1 MGLGRGGTGKA
12 ARKGG
17 RRVVLKFHTGPDL
30 REAEEAVA
38 RYLGEAAPESG
49 PRVRPYIHPEVQ
61 EAVADLGARAA
72 QLDEAF
78 APVDFGT
85 YVAVDIGPEADV
97 DAVAERLR
105 GIDGVENAYVEGG
118 PTPPPVVNAADD
130 PSQMNQGYEN
140 AAPDG
145 IDAEFAWPL
154 AGGDG
159 AGMDWVDLEQGW
171 TLNHEDLNAAGIT
184 LISGTNTAYFGHGTA
199 VLGEVAG
206 VDNTLGVVGI
216 APAAGARVVSQ
227 YQPGGYNT
235 AQAILSAIAVMDFG
249 DVLLLEAQTTSSA
262 ATGFVPVEVEQATFD
277 AIRLA
282 TALGVVVVEAGAN
295 GSEDLDAY
303 TDPVLGRI
311 LDRSSADFR
320 DSGAI
325 MVGASSSAVPHTRM
339 WFTNFGSRIDCYAWG
354 ENITTTGDGW
364 TGNLTTTYTS
374 SFGGTS
380 GASPI
385 VTGAAVIVQAMVEAA
400 RGYRF
405 GPRQLREILSD
416 PANGTAS
423 SAATDLI
430 GVMPDLRAIIQS
442 NDLNLTPDVYL
453 RDFVGDTGEP
463 HAGPISASPDIILR
477 PTAVA
482 NPQTAYGAGSG
493 TENSNTLGFEAE
505 AGQDNYVY
513 VRALNQG
520 GADATNV
527 DATVYWSPPATLIT
541 PNMWTLI
548 GTVTIPNVPTGEVL
562 TVSDGIVWQS
572 ASIPGPG
579 HYCLVGILDDDMDP
593 GPDPGNL
600 NDWAT
605 FERFIRD
612 NNNVSWRNFDVVNNV
627 PPSGGSAPPGYV
639 PIDFLVAGAHDR
651 ARPFAFEVIAKLPR
665 GAELMLQA
673 PDFLVDVW
681 RRRQPK
687 IAVKGEQLE
696 GAIVRMNPQGRNR
709 FRDSLFPREMQ
720 APARLLVHIP
730 EESRERSYVVAA
742 RQLYKGREVGRITRQ
757 LVPEKEL
764 AALREKELAR
774 E

>member
-12 ARKGG
+12 RRSG
-17 RRVVLKFHTGPDL
+17 RRVVLKFHTVPDE
-30 REAEEAVA
+30 RD
-38 RYLGEAAPESG
+38 
-49 PRVRPYIHPEVQ
+49 VQ
-61 EAVADLGARAA
+61 EAVERALGDTSEGGFEVRPYVDPDVQALAKDLTARAA
-72 QLDEAF
+72 ELDEAF
-78 APVDFGT
+78 TPVDFGT
-85 YVAVDIGPEADV
+85 YVAVDVQGRL
-97 DAVAERLR
+97 DAERIAERLR
-105 GIDGVENAYVEGG
+105 GIEGIENAYVEGG

-130 PSQMNQGYEN
+130 PSQMNQGYQD

-145 IDAEFAWPL
+145 IDAEFAWTL
-154 AGGDG
+154 VGGDG

-184 LISGTNTAYFGHGTA
+184 IISGTNQAYFGHGTA

-206 VDNTLGVVGI
+206 VDNTLGIVGI

-227 YQPGGYNT
+227 YRPDGSYNT
-235 AQAILSAIAVMDFG
+235 AEAILSAVAVMAFG

-262 ATGFVPVEVEQATFD
+262 ATGYVPVEVEQTAFD

-295 GSEDLDAY
+295 GTEDLDAY
-303 TDPVLGRI
+303 TDPVLGQI
-311 LDRSSADFR
+311 LNRTSADFR

-325 MVGASSSAVPHTRM
+325 MVGASTSAVPHTPM
-339 WFTNFGSRIDCYAWG
+339 SWTNFGTRIDCYAWG
-354 ENITTTGDGW
+354 QNITTTGDGW
-364 TGNLTTTYTS
+364 AGNLTTTYTS

-423 SAATDLI
+423 NAATDLI
-430 GVMPDLRAIIQS
+430 GSMPDLRAIIQS

-482 NPQTAYGAGSG
+482 NPQSAYGAGSG
-493 TENSNTLGFEAE
+493 TENSNTLGFQAE
-505 AGQDNYVY
+505 EGQDNYVY

-548 GTVTIPNVPTGEVL
+548 GSATIANVPTGEVL
-562 TVSDGIVWQS
+562 TVSDGIVWPS

-579 HYCLVGILDDDMDP
+579 HYCLVGILGDDLDP
-593 GPDPGNL
+593 APDPGNL
-600 NDWAT
+600 NDWTT

-627 PPSGGSAPPGYV
+627 PPSGGSAPPGFV
-639 PIDFLVAGAHDR
+639 PIDFLVVGAHDR

-665 GAELMLQA
+665 GTELMLQA

-681 RRRQPK
+681 RRRQLRT
-687 IAVKGEQLE
+687 AVKGGEME
-696 GAIVRMNPQGRNR
+696 GAVLRLNPQGRNR
-709 FRDSLFPREMQ
+709 FRDALFPREMQ

-730 EESRERSYVVAA
+730 EEARDRSYVVAV
-742 RQLYKGREVGRITRQ
+742 RQLYRGREVGRVTRQ
-757 LVPEKEL
+757 LMPEKEL
-764 AALREKELAR
+764 EALREKELAR